1 VRHVHFIGIGG
12 AGMSGI
18 ARIMRA
24 RGFEVSGSD
33 LKDGR
38 ALTSLR
44 ALGIDVFIG
53 HAPQNVEGADE
64 VVISSAIRADNVE
77 CQAAKS
83 AGIPVVKRAEA
94 LAQLLQGSNSVAV
107 AGTHGKTTT
116 TSLLTVA
123 LQHLGVDPSFAIGG
137 DLNESGA
144 NAHNGSGE
152 HFIAEADESDGSF
165 LLLSPTNAIV
175 TNIELDHLDF
185 YQSQEQ
191 VDQAF
196 LDFAKAIPFDGFVVV
211 CADDAGGQRLID
223 TAKTAGVNVVTYG
236 QSPDCDLRISAEIL
250 SGRTCSFEASWH
262 GIRIGGVNLQIP
274 GHHNV
279 LNAGAALAA
288 GLSLGLPA
296 AGLIEGL
303 GTFTGTRRRF
313 EPKGAAAG
321 VSIFDDYAHHPTEI
335 TATLLAAR
343 DVVKSGRL
351 VVAFQPHRYSRT
363 AALMDEFGAAL
374 AVADALVVMEVYAA
388 GEDPIPGAGGSAVA
402 DAARKHGAADVNFVG
417 SWSAVAPTLVD
428 LVQPGDVVM
437 TLGAGDITLI
447 GPEVLAGLTARA
459 SQ

>member
-1 VRHVHFIGIGG
+1 MRHVHFIGIGG

-83 AGIPVVKRAEA
+83 AGIPVIKRAEA

-196 LDFAKAIPFDGFVVV
+196 LDFAKAIPSDGFVVV
-211 CADDAGGQRLID
+211 CADDAGGQGQDGYGHRAHPGRRDID
-223 TAKTAGVNVVTYG
+223 PAGLCRGPDAGAQALLG
-236 QSPDCDLRISAEIL
+236 QLPRVCGS
-250 SGRTCSFEASWH
+250 SGR
-262 GIRIGGVNLQIP
+262 P
-274 GHHNV
+274 GDGEGDHRQCEV
-279 LNAGAALAA
+279 
-288 GLSLGLPA
+288 PA
-296 AGLIEGL
+296 
-303 GTFTGTRRRF
+303 
-313 EPKGAAAG
+313 
-321 VSIFDDYAHHPTEI
+321 D
-335 TATLLAAR
+335 
-343 DVVKSGRL
+343 GRL
-351 VVAFQPHRYSRT
+351 QRGRVVAR
-363 AALMDEFGAAL
+363 
-374 AVADALVVMEVYAA
+374 
-388 GEDPIPGAGGSAVA
+388 
-402 DAARKHGAADVNFVG
+402 
-417 SWSAVAPTLVD
+417 APRRGRPV
-428 LVQPGDVVM
+428 
-437 TLGAGDITLI
+437 
-447 GPEVLAGLTARA
+447 
-459 SQ
+459 SS